1 MFPDLLSLI
10 VAAGSSANV
19 SLYPLLHSLYV
30 SLLRSDVLD
39 EHTTLTGLRE
49 NVTLLLLLFGRFNSL
64 RIFSLLADDDDG
76 PEVKRTRTDSPAAG
90 YSGTPP
96 GPMMPGHMQRPQYG
110 PPG

>member
-1 MFPDLLSLI
+1 MEID
-10 VAAGSSANV
+10 AGNCANNV
-19 SLYPLLHSLYV
+19 YPLLHSLYV
-30 SLLRSDVLD
+30 FLLRSDVLD

-49 NVTLLLLLFGRFNSL
+49 NDTLLLLLFGRFNSL

-96 GPMMPGHMQRPQYG
+96 GPMMPGGMAGMQRPTYG